1 MLFKRGILEDIVKWV
16 PRDEIIILTGPR
28 QSGKTSIL
36 KMMERDLKGNGE
48 EVFFFNMEDFEI
60 LHYLNQSPANL
71 LNLLNKKNG
80 NKVFVFLDEV
90 QYLDNPTNFLKYIY
104 DEYKDS
110 IKLIV
115 SGSSAFYIDKKF
127 KDSLAGRKRIFQIL
141 PLNFSDFLF
150 FKGEEELI
158 SLATPFLTFERSIP
172 DNINPIK
179 RKKLVSLL
187 EEYMIWGGYPK
198 VVTETDR
205 GIKIELLREIL
216 NSYVKKDID
225 EADIRSPE
233 KFLFLMKIFADQ
245 MGSLV
250 NENELS
256 ITLGMSS
263 TAVKHYI
270 YIMKKSFHIKIMEPF
285 FLNTRKEITKMPK
298 VYYFD
303 NGLRNVVLNL
313 FEPMELRVDRGKLFE
328 NTIFKMLVDNF
339 GMDAIRFWRSQ
350 AQSEVDFIVE
360 REKLAFEVKYNAGL
374 LKKGKYTGFMRQ
386 YPDFKFYLVFHQ
398 GDITSESTGIEM
410 LQI

>member
-1 MLFKRGILEDIVKWV
+1 MLVKRGILKDISKWI
-16 PRDEIIILTGPR
+16 PRDEVIILTGPR

-36 KMMERDLKGNGE
+36 KMIERDLEERGE
-48 EVFFFNMEDFEI
+48 KVFFFNMEDFEI

-71 LNLLNKKNG
+71 LSLLNKKNG
-80 NKVFVFLDEV
+80 RKVFVFLDEV
-90 QYLDNPTNFLKYIY
+90 QYLDNPTNFLKYIH

-127 KDSLAGRKRIFQIL
+127 KDLLAGRKRIFQIL
-141 PLNFSDFLF
+141 PLDFSDFLL
-150 FKGEEELI
+150 FKGADDLLPMAN
-158 SLATPFLTFERSIP
+158 SFLSFQGSIP
-172 DNINPIK
+172 EDTNPIQRK
-179 RKKLVSLL
+179 RLESLL
-187 EEYMIWGGYPK
+187 EEYMVWGGYPK
-198 VVTETDR
+198 VVMENDR
-205 GIKIELLREIL
+205 GIKIELLQEIL
-216 NSYVKKDID
+216 HSYVKKDID

-245 MGSLV
+245 VGSLV

-270 YIMKKSFHIKIMEPF
+270 YIMKKSFHIKIVEPF

-313 FEPMELRVDRGKLFE
+313 FEPIALRVDRGKLFE
-328 NTIFKMLVDNF
+328 NTVFKLLVDHF
-339 GMDAIRFWRSQ
+339 GMDSIRFWRSQ
-350 AQSEVDFIVE
+350 AQSEVDFIVD

-374 LKKGKYTGFMRQ
+374 LKKGKYTGFMNQ
-386 YPDFKFYLVFHQ
+386 YPDFEFHLVFHQ
-398 GDITSESTGIEM
+398 GNSGLNVEGIEM